1 MHFVM
6 ARKKETITL
15 SIPPGTKAQ
24 LEDIASRLGIT
35 WGESPSVSGLI
46 VAIAQA
52 KPETK
57 KLFTLNSTQVAALQ
71 QAIKVLI
78 DSGWIAQAKVLL
90 NLLLEQANLETPL
103 RQSLLQLVNQ
113 PSVTWRTKI
122 EQYINNYQPFC
133 LIYENAQDQELEFT
147 VRYAEIVSQEKRFY
161 LSIWCEEIEDIT
173 NPEYPELIHNRC
185 LRIDRIQAVV
195 PTDVGWRQQGLDTT
209 EVYLHFYRGM
219 VKAYEPK
226 ANDISNEVVG
236 DVRQVVRKVSNPFWL
251 IREVFR
257 YGEDCEIVSPQN
269 VRDRFREKVKSLCQK
284 YDIET
289 R

>member
-1 MHFVM
+1 MYFAM
-6 ARKKETITL
+6 PRKKETITL

-24 LEDIASRLGIT
+24 LEALASRLGIT
-35 WGESPSVSGLI
+35 WGESPSISGLI

-57 KLFTLNSTQVAALQ
+57 KLFILNSTQVVALQ
-71 QAIKVLI
+71 QAIKSLI
-78 DSGWIAQAKVLL
+78 DTGWISEAKVLL
-90 NLLLEQANLETPL
+90 DLLLEQANLETPL
-103 RQSLLQLVNQ
+103 RQSLSQLVRQ
-113 PSVTWRTKI
+113 PSVSWRTEI
-122 EQYINNYQPFC
+122 EQHIDNQQPFC
-133 LIYENAQDQELEFT
+133 LVYENVQDQELNFT

-161 LSIWCEEIEDIT
+161 LNIWCEETEDIV

-185 LRIDRIQAVV
+185 LRLDRIKNVKLLNRQ
-195 PTDVGWRQQGLDTT
+195 WRQNGLDSLK
-209 EVYLHFYRGM
+209 VYLHFYRGM

-226 ANDISNEVVG
+226 ANDVSNEVVG

-269 VRDRFREKVKSLCQK
+269 VRDRFREKVKSLYQR
-284 YDIET
+284 YGIEI
-289 R
+289 